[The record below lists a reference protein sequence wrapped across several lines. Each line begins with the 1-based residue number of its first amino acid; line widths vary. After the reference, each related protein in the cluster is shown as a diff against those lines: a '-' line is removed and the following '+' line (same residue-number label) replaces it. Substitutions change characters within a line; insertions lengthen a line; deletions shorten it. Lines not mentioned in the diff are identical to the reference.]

1 MSRLNLILVPRMPR
15 MERFRWIV
23 TFPALLLSA
32 GSIAAK
38 EPIDFNRDIRPL
50 LSGNCFHCHG
60 PDAESREAG
69 LRLDERAGALAE
81 LDSGTIAVVPGK
93 PDESELLARLVG
105 DDSIRMPPP
114 ETGKQLTPAEIDLFR
129 RWIAEGAQYRK
140 HWSFEPPVQGELPSP
155 AGIEWAKNPIDHF
168 ILKEL
173 HANNLQPA
181 AEADRATLLRRVS
194 LALIGLPPTVAEVD
208 AFVNDPDPHA
218 YEKAVDRLLADPGY
232 GERWAR
238 PWLDIARYADSAGYA
253 QDPERNIWKYR
264 DWLIQALNANQPYDQ
279 FTIDQLAG
287 DMLPQPTEDQL
298 IATAFHR
305 NTMTNSEGGTN
316 DEEFRNAAIVDRVN
330 TTVQAWM
337 GLTMECAQCHTH
349 KYDPITQEEYFRF
362 FAIFNQSAD
371 ADRGDES
378 PNHETWTAELTDRK
392 AALQKSL
399 NQAKQ
404 ELKSLQDASPAPLAA
419 PTGPLAARFLRV
431 ENLGREKILSLAEVQ
446 AIVGG
451 ENVAPRGVA
460 SQSGVAYDGP
470 AKLAIDGVTDGHYFN
485 AKSTT
490 HTNTQDNPWWELDL
504 KETLPLEK
512 VVLWN
517 RTDGD
522 LFSRLAPYRVVL
534 LDAERKPIWAQQ
546 SDAPFATFV
555 EFDIPKTGE
564 ELSDAAKQAIS
575 TFAAHENPAIAKQKE
590 RIEKLEKQLAAV
602 QPIKT
607 PIMQELPADKRR
619 ETFIQIRGN
628 YQSHG
633 DQVEPGVLGEF
644 HPLPEDAQADR
655 LGAARWLV
663 DRNNPLT
670 ARVEV
675 NRLWEQLFGIG
686 LVETS
691 EDFGSQGELPVNQ
704 ALLDYLAVDLM
715 EHGWDVKR
723 TIKLIVESAAYRQAA
738 TTTPEKLAIDPANRL
753 VSRGPRFR
761 LSAEMVRDSALA
773 VSGLLSRKM
782 YGPSVRPLQ
791 PKMGMR
797 SAFGGSTDWDPSPGE
812 DRYRRGLYTK
822 WRRTTPYPSMMAFDA
837 PSREVCTIRRIATNT
852 PLQALVTLNDPVYVE
867 AAQALARRV
876 VAEGGDA
883 NADRI
888 AYAFRLCLSRPPTEA
903 EQARLLQLFEAAL
916 TQYRQQPAEAQTI
929 ATDPLGPLPDG
940 ADAAELAAWTL
951 VGNVLMNLDEFLSR

>member
-1 MSRLNLILVPRMPR
+1 MTLP
-15 MERFRWIV
+15 
-23 TFPALLLSA
+23 TLLFLA
-32 GSIAAK
+32 GVVASE
-38 EPIDFNRDIRPL
+38 EPVDFNRDIRPL

-60 PDAESREAG
+60 PDPETREGG
-69 LRLDERAGALAE
+69 LRLDEREGAIAE

-114 ETGKQLTPAEIDLFR
+114 EAGRQLTPAEVDLFR
-129 RWIAEGAQYRK
+129 RWIAEGAQFRR
-140 HWSFEPPVQGELPSP
+140 HWSFEPPVNSELPIPPSV
-155 AGIEWAKNPIDHF
+155 EWAKNPIDHF
-168 ILKEL
+168 ILNEL
-173 HANNLQPA
+173 HKKNLTPA

-194 LALIGLPPTVAEVD
+194 LALTGLPPTIADVD
-208 AFVNDPDPHA
+208 AFVNDADPNA
-218 YEKAVDRLLADPGY
+218 YEKAVDRLLADPAY

-264 DWLIQALNANQPYDQ
+264 DWLIQALNANQPFDQ

-316 DEEFRNAAIVDRVN
+316 DEEFRSAAIVDRVN
-330 TTVQAWM
+330 TTIQAWM

-349 KYDPITQEEYFRF
+349 KYDPITQEEYFQF

-378 PNHETWTAELTDRK
+378 PNHPTWTDELTARK
-392 AALQKSL
+392 SALTKSL
-399 NQAKQ
+399 ENAKKELE
-404 ELKSLQDASPAPLAA
+404 ELKKSSPSPTPP
-419 PTGPLAARFLRV
+419 PTGPLAARFIRV
-431 ENLGREKILSLAEVQ
+431 ENLGEGKILSLAEVQ
-446 AIVGG
+446 AIAGG
-451 ENVAPRGVA
+451 ENIAPRGTA
-460 SQSGVAYDGP
+460 SQVSVAYDGP
-470 AKLAIDGVTDGHYFN
+470 AKLAIDGITDGHYFN

-490 HTNTQDNPWWELDL
+490 HTETQNNPWWELDL
-504 KETLPLEK
+504 KEPTSLEK

-517 RTDGD
+517 RTDGN

-534 LDAERKPIWAQQ
+534 LDAEHKPIWAHE

-555 EFDIPKTGE
+555 EFDIPKNGE
-564 ELSDAAKQAIS
+564 ELDDAAKG
-575 TFAAHENPAIAKQKE
+575 AIAKFSAGERPELEAKQKA
-590 RIEKLEKQLAAV
+590 IEKLTKQLAGV
-602 QPIKT
+602 KPIET
-607 PIMQELPADKRR
+607 PIMQELPADKHR

-633 DQVEPGVLGEF
+633 AKVEPGVLTKF
-644 HPLPEDAQADR
+644 HPLPEGAKADR
-655 LGAARWLV
+655 LGAAQWLV
-663 DRNNPLT
+663 ARDNPLT

-723 TIKLIVESAAYRQAA
+723 TLKLMVESAAYRQAA
-738 TTTPEKLAIDPANRL
+738 TATPEKLAIDPTNRL

-761 LSAEMVRDSALA
+761 LSAEMVRDSSLA
-773 VSGLLSRKM
+773 ASGLLSRKM
-782 YGPSVRPLQ
+782 YGPSVRPMQ
-791 PKMGMR
+791 PKMGMN

-883 NADRI
+883 NEARI
-888 AYAFRLCLSRPPTEA
+888 VYAFRLCLSRQPTDA
-903 EQARLLQLFEAAL
+903 EKTRLLQLLEQAL
-916 TQYRQQPAEAQTI
+916 AEYRQQPEMAKTI
-929 ATDPLGPLPDG
+929 ATDPLGPLPEG

>member
-1 MSRLNLILVPRMPR
+1 MPR
-15 MERFRWIV
+15 TICIRWIISL
-23 TFPALLLSA
+23 PSLLLSI
-32 GSIAAK
+32 SIAAA
-38 EPIDFNRDIRPL
+38 EQPIDFNRDIRPL

-60 PDAESREAG
+60 PDAETREGG
-69 LRLDERAGALAE
+69 LRLDQREGATSE
-81 LDSGTIAVVPGK
+81 SDSGQIAVVPGN
-93 PDESELLARLVG
+93 PEESELLARLTG
-105 DDSIRMPPP
+105 DEFTRMPPP
-114 ETGKQLTPAEIDLFR
+114 ESGKQMTPAEVELFR
-129 RWIAEGAQYRK
+129 RWIAEGAQYRR
-140 HWSFEPPVQGELPSP
+140 HWSFEPPVQSELPTP
-155 AGIEWAKNPIDHF
+155 QGLKWANNPIDHF

-173 HANNLQPA
+173 NAHQLQPA
-181 AEADRATLLRRVS
+181 AEADRATLMRRVS
-194 LALIGLPPTVAEVD
+194 LALTGLPPTVAEVD
-208 AFVNDPDPHA
+208 AFVADTDPNA
-218 YEKAVDRLLADPGY
+218 YEKVVDRLLADPAY

-253 QDPERNIWKYR
+253 QDPERSIWKYR
-264 DWLIQALNANQPYDQ
+264 DWLIQALNANQPFDQ

-287 DMLPQPTEDQL
+287 DMLPSPTEDQL

-316 DEEFRNAAIVDRVN
+316 DEEFRSAAVVDRVN
-330 TTVQAWM
+330 TTIQAWM

-349 KYDPITQEEYFRF
+349 KYDPITQHEYFQF

-378 PNHETWTAELTDRK
+378 PNQETWTPELMARK
-392 AALQKSL
+392 LALTKSL
-399 NQAKQ
+399 EHAKQ
-404 ELKSLQDASPAPLAA
+404 ELEKLKQATPSPSAP
-419 PTGPLAARFLRV
+419 PTGPLAARYIRV
-431 ENLGREKILSLAEVQ
+431 ENLGEGKILSLAEVQ
-446 AIVGG
+446 VIVDG
-451 ENVAPRGVA
+451 ENIAPRGVA
-460 SQSGVAYDGP
+460 SQASVAYDGQ
-470 AKLAIDGVTDGHYFN
+470 AKLAIDGITDGHYFN

-490 HTNTQDNPWWELDL
+490 HTATQTNPWWELDL
-504 KETLPLEK
+504 KEAVAIEK

-534 LDAERKPIWAQQ
+534 LDADRQPIWGHESA
-546 SDAPFATFV
+546 APFASFV
-555 EFDIPKTGE
+555 EFNIPKNGE
-564 ELSDAAKQAIS
+564 DLDEAFLA
-575 TFAAHENPAIAKQKE
+575 AIAKVAAT
-590 RIEKLEKQLAAV
+590 EKPEIAAKEKQIESLKKRLAAV
-602 QPIKT
+602 RPIKT

-619 ETFIQIRGN
+619 KTFIQIRGN

-633 DQVEPGVLGEF
+633 DQVEAGVLTEF
-644 HPLPEDAQADR
+644 HPLPEGATANR
-655 LGAARWLV
+655 LGAAQWLV
-663 DRNNPLT
+663 ARDNPLT
-670 ARVEV
+670 ARVAV

-704 ALLDYLAVDLM
+704 PLLDYLAVDLM
-715 EHGWDVKR
+715 EHDWDIKR
-723 TIKLIVESAAYRQAA
+723 TLKLIVESAAYRQAA
-738 TTTPEKLAIDPANRL
+738 IVTPQKLEIDPGNRL

-782 YGPSVRPLQ
+782 YGPSVRPVQ
-791 PKMGMR
+791 PKMGMS

-876 VAEGGDA
+876 VKQGGETND
-883 NADRI
+883 DRI
-888 AYAFRLCLSRPPTEA
+888 VYAFRLCLSRAPTAA
-903 EQARLLQLFEAAL
+903 EQARLLELWQAAL
-916 TQYRQQPAEAQTI
+916 AQYQAQPEMAKTI
-929 ATDPLGPLPDG
+929 ATDPLGPLPEG

>member
-1 MSRLNLILVPRMPR
+1 

-23 TFPALLLSA
+23 TLPALLLLA
-32 GSIAAK
+32 GVAAGE

-69 LRLDERAGALAE
+69 LRLDEREGAVAE
-81 LDSGTIAVVPGK
+81 LDSGMAAVVPGK

-105 DDSIRMPPP
+105 DEFVRMPPP
-114 ETGKQLTPAEIDLFR
+114 ESGKQMTPAEVELFR
-129 RWIAEGAQYRK
+129 RWIAEGAKYQK
-140 HWSFEPPVQGELPSP
+140 HWSFEPPVQTELPTP
-155 AGIEWAKNPIDHF
+155 KGVEWAKNPIDHF

-173 HANNLQPA
+173 HASNLEPA
-181 AEADRATLLRRVS
+181 PEADRATLLRRVS
-194 LALIGLPPTVAEVD
+194 LALIGLPPSIEEVD
-208 AFVNDPDPHA
+208 AFVNDPAENA
-218 YEKAVDRLLADPGY
+218 YEKAVDRLLANPAY

-264 DWLIQALNANQPYDQ
+264 DWLIQALNDNRPYDQ

-287 DMLPQPTEDQL
+287 DMLPQPTEAQL

-316 DEEFRNAAIVDRVN
+316 DEEFRNAAVVDRVN
-330 TTVQAWM
+330 TTIQAWM

-362 FAIFNQSAD
+362 YAIFNQSAD

-378 PNHETWTAELTDRK
+378 PNHESWTPELTARK
-392 AALQKSL
+392 AALEKSL
-399 NQAKQ
+399 EDATK
-404 ELKSLQDASPAPLAA
+404 ELEALKKASPSPPTT
-419 PTGPLAARFLRV
+419 PTGPLAARYLRV
-431 ENLGREKILSLAEVQ
+431 ENLGKEKILSLAEVQ
-446 AIVGG
+446 AIAGG

-460 SQSGVAYDGP
+460 SQAGVAYDGP
-470 AKLAIDGVTDGHYFN
+470 AKLAIDGVTDGHYFD

-490 HTNTQDNPWWELDL
+490 HTITQDDPWWELDL
-504 KETLPLEK
+504 KEALPLEK

-517 RTDGD
+517 RTDGN

-555 EFDIPKTGE
+555 EFEIPKTGE
-564 ELSDAAKQAIS
+564 ELTDDAKQAIAK
-575 TFAAHENPAIAKQKE
+575 FAANENPAIAKKQQQ
-590 RIEKLEKQLAAV
+590 IDKLKKQLAGV
-602 QPIKT
+602 TPIKT
-607 PIMQELPADKRR
+607 PIMQELPNDKLR
-619 ETFIQIRGN
+619 ETFIQVRGN
-628 YQSHG
+628 YQSLG
-633 DQVEPGVLGEF
+633 DKVEPGVLGEF
-644 HPLPEDAQADR
+644 HPLADDAKADR

-691 EDFGSQGELPVNQ
+691 EDFGSQGELPINQ

-715 EHGWDVKR
+715 EHDWDVKR
-723 TIKLIVESAAYRQAA
+723 TIKLMVESAAFRQAA
-738 TTTPEKLAIDPANRL
+738 TTTPEKLELDPANRL

-773 VSGLLSRKM
+773 ASGLLSRKM
-782 YGPSVRPLQ
+782 YGPSVRPMQ

-876 VAEGGDA
+876 VAEGGA
-883 NADRI
+883 SSADRV
-888 AYAFRLCLSRPPTEA
+888 AYAFRLCLSRKPTEV
-903 EQARLLQLFEAAL
+903 EQARLVELYESAL
-916 TQYRQQPAEAQTI
+916 AQYRQQPEEAMTI
-929 ATDPLGPLPDG
+929 ATDPLGPLPEG